1 MDTTTPLPRPATIIA
16 VTSAEDLHSAVRKR
30 AIDLA
35 RAAGSTVILWARD
48 ADVSPL
54 ESPLPTGWS
63 GDGEEEQFGDRL
75 APTDLEMAGRAP
87 LARQVSELRDAGVD
101 AWGWLPETADA
112 EHLAGYAVDQQASLV
127 LVSVADD
134 DLIGDLRDAA
144 ERGGDREREGTTG
157 PRVEA
162 VPA

>member
-1 MDTTTPLPRPATIIA
+1 MDSTTPTPRPATIVA
-16 VTSAEDLHSAVRKR
+16 VTSEEDRHAAVRKR
-30 AIDLA
+30 AAELA
-35 RAAGSTVILWARD
+35 HAAGSTVILWARD

-75 APTDLEMAGRAP
+75 APNDLEVAGRAP
-87 LARQVSELRDAGVD
+87 LARQVSELRDAGID
-101 AWGWLPETADA
+101 AWGWLPDTADA
-112 EHLAGYAVDQQASLV
+112 AHLAEYAASQGAQIV
-127 LVSVADD
+127 LVSVDDD

-144 ERGGDREREGTTG
+144 ERGGDRAREGTTG